1 MGHPYMVKCLVGSLI
16 GGEGRERGKRAGG
29 QEKKLTPRGRE
40 RNQGGRHVPTIV
52 LV

>member
-16 GGEGRERGKRAGG
+16 GGVGKGERAGG